1 MSRIAR
7 PRVSVLVP
15 ARDAAATLPD
25 LLAALDRQTVAS
37 GVLETI
43 VVDDGSRDATPA
55 LVRRAD
61 GVELVDAG
69 ARRGIAA
76 ARNLGVRAA
85 RAVVIA
91 FVDADCRPEPTWIE
105 RGLAIVQRL
114 EADIL
119 AGHIE
124 VTIDR
129 PSPVALLDLVHY
141 FDQERYASE
150 GFGATGNLWVRREV
164 FERVGLFDERLVRG
178 SDREFVA
185 RAVGAGFSLHYSR
198 DVVVAHPTRS
208 SRQQVSRAFRV
219 GKQRGAGG
227 LVARVREGAYVSP
240 ERMGERLERAGY
252 QPTATRLL
260 AIRVLKNLCIRA
272 PMALGAIWGG
282 FSRRLRRP
290 SPDSA
295 GVRTGTST
303 TRG

>member
-1 MSRIAR
+1 MPANR

-43 VVDDGSRDATPA
+43 VVDDGSRDATAA
-55 LVRRAD
+55 LARRAG

-85 RAVVIA
+85 SAEVFA
-91 FVDADCRPEPTWIE
+91 FVDADCHPEPTWIE
-105 RGLAIVQRL
+105 RGLASVRRL
-114 EADIL
+114 EADIV

-185 RAVGAGFSLHYSR
+185 RAVEAGFRLRHGP
-198 DVVVAHPTRS
+198 DVVVAHPARGC
-208 SRQQVSRAFRV
+208 RQQVRRAFAV
-219 GKQRGAGG
+219 GKQRGLHG
-227 LVARVREGAYVSP
+227 LAERARHGAYVSP
-240 ERMGERLERAGY
+240 ERIGARLERAGY
-252 QPTATRLL
+252 RPTAALLL
-260 AIRVLKNLCIRA
+260 AIRVLKNVCIRA
-272 PMALGAIWGG
+272 PMAAGAIWGG
-282 FSRRLRRP
+282 FSRQPRR
-290 SPDSA
+290 STSDA
-295 GVRTGTST
+295 AAVRSGTST